1 VADNSAYILNCE
13 GISKA
18 FGGTQALKDVQLHIK
33 PGEVHALLGEN
44 GAGKSTLMKCVIGL
58 IKPDEG
64 KMDFDGKPY
73 SASGPVDALKSGISM
88 VHQELN
94 PEPYLTV
101 AESIFLKRENVRGF
115 LLDKRAQ
122 NKRCDE
128 LLSKFQVAYT
138 SQTMMKDLTLAQ
150 IQMVEII
157 KAVSC
162 DAKLIILDE
171 PTSSLDS
178 TETDHLFDTIR
189 DLKSKGVA
197 IIYISHRMEEIFEI
211 CDRVSVFRNGTY
223 VDSRSM
229 EGVTRDEL
237 ISMMVGREVKS
248 VFPKVDCEIGETVL
262 KVEGLTGGGFENINF
277 EVHKG
282 EILGLSGLVGSGR
295 SETVRAIFG
304 LDPVESGKIYLEGK
318 EITNKNTRD
327 AIKKG
332 ICMVNEDRK
341 KYGLC
346 LLRSIREN
354 ISLPNLPEKQ
364 KGLLLNQR
372 REKAECQEVA
382 EKLTVKCA
390 SIEHN
395 GYSMS
400 GGNQQKVVLAKWI
413 MANPKVLILDEPTR
427 GVDVGAKSE
436 IHTLMCE
443 FAAKGMAVIMISS
456 ELPEVMGMSDR
467 ILVYHE
473 GRINGEIKREEI
485 LNGSVTQKEILEVAF
500 GQERGR
506 A

>member
-1 VADNSAYILNCE
+1 MADNSAYILNCE

-262 KVEGLTGGGFENINF
+262 KVEGLTGEGFENINF

>member
-1 VADNSAYILNCE
+1 MADNSAYILNCE

-354 ISLPNLPEKQ
+354 VSLPNLPEKQ
-364 KGLLLNQR
+364 KGLVLNQR
-372 REKAECQEVA
+372 REKQEV
-382 EKLTVKCA
+382 EDVSKKLTVKCA

-395 GYSMS
+395 GFSLS

-436 IHTLMCE
+436 IHALMCE

-473 GRINGEIKREEI
+473 GKINGEVSRKEI
-485 LNGSVTQKEILEVAF
+485 LNGTVTQKEILEVAF
-500 GQERGR
+500 GQKRGR
-506 A
+506 N

>member
-1 VADNSAYILNCE
+1 MADNSAYILNCE

-229 EGVTRDEL
+229 E
-237 ISMMVGREVKS
+237 
-248 VFPKVDCEIGETVL
+248 EIG
-262 KVEGLTGGGFENINF
+262 
-277 EVHKG
+277 
-282 EILGLSGLVGSGR
+282 
-295 SETVRAIFG
+295 RA
-304 LDPVESGKIYLEGK
+304 S
-318 EITNKNTRD
+318 
-327 AIKKG
+327 
-332 ICMVNEDRK
+332 C
-341 KYGLC
+341 
-346 LLRSIREN
+346 RE
-354 ISLPNLPEKQ
+354 
-364 KGLLLNQR
+364 R
-372 REKAECQEVA
+372 V
-382 EKLTVKCA
+382 
-390 SIEHN
+390 
-395 GYSMS
+395 
-400 GGNQQKVVLAKWI
+400 
-413 MANPKVLILDEPTR
+413 
-427 GVDVGAKSE
+427 
-436 IHTLMCE
+436 
-443 FAAKGMAVIMISS
+443 
-456 ELPEVMGMSDR
+456 
-467 ILVYHE
+467 
-473 GRINGEIKREEI
+473 
-485 LNGSVTQKEILEVAF
+485 
-500 GQERGR
+500 
-506 A
+506 